1 MSTVRCPGRD
11 MGWPESLL
19 AGSTKKQA
27 IVGGLGDADIPFRW
41 APKPTVNTDSFL
53 TDCQPVGSHGVL
65 PDPCVL
71 EKFRKGKRNHTMQ
84 PTL

>member
-1 MSTVRCPGRD
+1 
-11 MGWPESLL
+11 MGWPESRSQ
-19 AGSTKKQA
+19 APPKKQA
-27 IVGGLGDADIPFRW
+27 ILGGLGDAGVLFGWVPE
-41 APKPTVNTDSFL
+41 PTVNTDSL

-71 EKFRKGKRNHTMQ
+71 EKFRKEKRNHTMQ